1 MRFVGDIALDAEVRA
16 LASGAITEGAPVIV
30 NTDGTVGVCVDAITG
45 GFGTA
50 VEFES
55 GDTRAPDGPIKS
67 TFDSNSNKVV
77 IGYKD
82 VSNSGYGT
90 AVVATIDSSDNSV
103 SFGTPVVFESATTGY
118 IDLSFDSN
126 VNKVVIAFQ
135 DVDDSYACKA
145 IIGTVSSTAISFG
158 SAVTF
163 KARTG
168 ANSILENTLVF
179 DSNANKTAVFYVD
192 FDDSQKLFCRV
203 ISISGTTPSYG
214 TEVEVCGTTQYGGA
228 AITATF
234 DSNSNKVVVGYM
246 DGGDSNKGKAVVFS
260 GSDLNITSENYI
272 GLSNACSFH
281 GATETYTVTVAS
293 GVFYLNGLAN
303 PPIQLLRGHT
313 YIFDQ
318 ADGTNDGH
326 PFHFK
331 DTGGSQYTSGVTVTV
346 TAGTS
351 GAKVTIVVPIDAT
364 EPSQY
369 YCTVH
374 GNSMGNVITIEES
387 FAEIDVVGT
396 VNKHQSGL
404 TAGQTYFVQTDGTLG
419 TSADSPSV
427 VAGTAI
433 SATEIIVKG

>member
-1 MRFVGDIALDAEVRA
+1 MCIRDR
-16 LASGAITEGAPVIV
+16 
-30 NTDGTVGVCVDAITG
+30 
-45 GFGTA
+45 
-50 VEFES
+50 
-55 GDTRAPDGPIKS
+55 
-67 TFDSNSNKVV
+67 
-77 IGYKD
+77 
-82 VSNSGYGT
+82 
-90 AVVATIDSSDNSV
+90 
-103 SFGTPVVFESATTGY
+103 
-118 IDLSFDSN
+118 
-126 VNKVVIAFQ
+126 
-135 DVDDSYACKA
+135 
-145 IIGTVSSTAISFG
+145 
-158 SAVTF
+158 
-163 KARTG
+163 
-168 ANSILENTLVF
+168 
-179 DSNANKTAVFYVD
+179 
-192 FDDSQKLFCRV
+192 
-203 ISISGTTPSYG
+203 
-214 TEVEVCGTTQYGGA
+214 
-228 AITATF
+228 
-234 DSNSNKVVVGYM
+234 
-246 DGGDSNKGKAVVFS
+246 
-260 GSDLNITSENYI
+260 
-272 GLSNACSFH
+272 SNACSFH

-331 DTGGSQYTSGVTVTV
+331 DTGGSQYTSGVTVTG
-346 TAGTS
+346 TAGNA
-351 GAKVTIVVPIDAT
+351 GAKVTIVIPIDAT

-419 TSADSPSV
+419 LTADSPSV